1 VWLKD
6 FEKAW
11 RSENERMITCVADP
25 GVGGGFSSETHF
37 GLSSRHIFSYHLS
50 AQPRATPSSSDVSE

>member
-25 GVGGGFSSETHF
+25 GVGGGLLVGNTLRFVKPTYLFISSF
-37 GLSSRHIFSYHLS
+37 RAASSNAEFI
-50 AQPRATPSSSDVSE
+50 